1 MNIELRLKDLKR
13 DLQIIS
19 NDVDNIN
26 KTNVEDVRT
35 RTNQIMN
42 DIIEKIDEIDF
53 IVYAMEKVGKL

>member
-35 RTNQIMN
+35 KTNQIMN